1 MGHVR
6 QLMMVAAGVCVRVC
20 VWMDYGRGRRHVARR
35 RHVNRRQ
42 RRLRLRRVEAMA
54 AVTCYQAAMAAPV
67 AATAAGRGVAVM
79 MVPEDDP
86 REGHGSLMMLRGA
99 VRVMRLRDHVV
110 TRGWC
115 VRGARMVVT
124 AGRRVVVR
132 VVGAAAVVVVVVILL
147 LGLPLAVLLV
157 LHPAVLK
164 PDLHLTLRQVQI
176 SRELP
181 PLLLRYVSVE
191 EELLLQLESLEFRVR
206 FAFLPHRHL
215 ARPLQG
221 IGAAASDAHPGYADP
236 DAYARKR
243 TCGKQ
248 GRWGGTPHHLTQLVC
263 R

>member
-1 MGHVR
+1 
-6 QLMMVAAGVCVRVC
+6 MMVAAGVCVRVC
-20 VWMDYGRGRRHVARR
+20 VWMDYGRSGRYVARR

-42 RRLRLRRVEAMA
+42 RRVEAMA

-67 AATAAGRGVAVM
+67 AATAAGRGVTVM

-115 VRGARMVVT
+115 VRSARMMVT

-147 LGLPLAVLLV
+147 LGLPLTVLLV
-157 LHPAVLK
+157 LHTTILK
-164 PDLHLTLRQVQI
+164 PDLHLTLGQI
-176 SRELP
+176 QIARELP
-181 PLLLRYVSVE
+181 PLLLRHVSVE
-191 EELLLQLESLEFRVR
+191 EKLLLQLESLEFRIG
-206 FAFLPHRHL
+206 FAFLPYRHL

-221 IGAAASDAHPGYADP
+221 IRTAASNAHPGYANP
-236 DAYARKR
+236 DAHPRKR

-263 R
+263 LMIEPSC